1 VQHGGQQR
9 VIDLSAVQA
18 RDEAIRPRREAGGP
32 LRKRRGVGAIDD
44 FVGVAGEAVERVH
57 MASFPRGQ

>member
-1 VQHGGQQR
+1 
-9 VIDLSAVQA
+9 VQA

-32 LRKRRGVGAIDD
+32 LGKRRGVGAIDD